1 MVAVLAGAMLGS
13 GAGPATGLG
22 VGIGIISLKALPAV
36 VLGGLDSPLG
46 AVVGGLIIG
55 IAEVL
60 TAGYQ
65 QDVLPF
71 LPSGF
76 ASVMP
81 WVVMLVVLLVRPYGL
96 FGTRDVRRI

>member
-1 MVAVLAGAMLGS
+1 
-13 GAGPATGLG
+13 
-22 VGIGIISLKALPAV
+22 
-36 VLGGLDSPLG
+36 LG
-46 AVVGGLIIG
+46 AVVGGLVIG

-65 QDVLPF
+65 HDVLPF

-96 FGTRDVRRI
+96 FGTRAVRRV